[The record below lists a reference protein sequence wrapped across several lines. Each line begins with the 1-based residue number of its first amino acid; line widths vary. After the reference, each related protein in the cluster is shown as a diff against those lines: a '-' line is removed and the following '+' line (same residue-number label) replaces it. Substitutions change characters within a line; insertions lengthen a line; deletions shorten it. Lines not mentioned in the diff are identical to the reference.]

1 MKIRMFSPADSEAI
15 ISWISSEEEMFKWAT
30 DRLGMFPAA
39 PDTLARYYA
48 QYDDGSH
55 IPITAYNE
63 YDEVEGHILI
73 RFPDKDDDKTV
84 RFGFV
89 IVDPMLRGQGMGK
102 EMLRLAIDYA
112 RFVLNV
118 NKITIGVF
126 ENNPSAL
133 NCYKNSGFKEVSR
146 SEMDSPIGKLTL
158 VEMEQVF
165 GTV

>member
-1 MKIRMFSPADSEAI
+1 MKIRMFTPADSETI

-30 DRLGMFPAA
+30 DRFGAFPAA
-39 PDTLARYYA
+39 PDVMAKYYA

-63 YDEVEGHILI
+63 YDEVEGHVLI
-73 RFPDKDDDKTV
+73 RYPDKDDDKTV

-89 IVDPMLRGQGMGK
+89 IVDPMLRGQGAGK

-126 ENNPSAL
+126 ENNPSAV
-133 NCYKNSGFKEVSR
+133 NCYKGSGFKEVSR
-146 SEMDSPIGKLTL
+146 SVVDSPIGKLTL
-158 VEMEQVF
+158 IEMEQVF
-165 GTV
+165 GAV